1 MLKFRLKQL
10 RKKCGMTQSALA
22 GELYITQ
29 QAVAK
34 WEAGRAL
41 PAPGMIPRIAGFF
54 GVTAD
59 YLLDMADRFAAPGPV
74 SQVRIVGAVKA
85 GYDGFAFEEELGFA
99 PAEVKNAEEYR
110 RTIAAH
116 PLDEM
121 TLEDAVNLYET
132 KGMLLYCRDGHVV
145 AVFREQKQAE
155 ENEPLAVCQ

>member
-1 MLKFRLKQL
+1 MKTPPATILESRMK
-10 RKKCGMTQSALA
+10 AA
-22 GELYITQ
+22 VELL
-29 QAVAK
+29 
-34 WEAGRAL
+34 E
-41 PAPGMIPRIAGFF
+41 
-54 GVTAD
+54 
-59 YLLDMADRFAAPGPV
+59 
-74 SQVRIVGAVKA
+74 
-85 GYDGFAFEEELGFA
+85 
-99 PAEVKNAEEYR
+99 KNAEEYR